1 MEEAPIMIHELFRAM
16 ARPDCPEDT
25 FRTIASPVLA
35 SRLITAAAEAEQLG
49 LDVQFEFPTTVP
61 TKLEIQGYRFI
72 YGPRSSTGEIPET
85 HTRTPWFD
93 GLVTF
98 IVPKDEAEFKHHARQ
113 REVVLAAMK
122 EGAVIL
128 VDVKASGWPVQME
141 ILEDEAGD
149 QKTVVKDRKKG
160 VVVTLESSRFFAG
173 AKGEKSR
180 LVDEEEGWTWK
191 VGDLD
196 SMLAQEMSEI

>member
-1 MEEAPIMIHELFRAM
+1 MIHELFRTM
-16 ARPDCPEDT
+16 ARADAPEDT
-25 FRTIASPVLA
+25 FRTIASPILA
-35 SRLITAAAEAEQLG
+35 SRLIAAAAEAEQLG
-49 LDVQFEFPTTVP
+49 LDVQFDFPTTVP

-72 YGPRSSTGEIPET
+72 YGPRSESGEIPST
-85 HTRTPWFD
+85 HVRTPWFD

-98 IVPKDEAEFKHHARQ
+98 IVPKEEAEFKHHNRQ
-113 REVVLAAMK
+113 REVVLTAMK
-122 EGAVIL
+122 EGAAIL
-128 VDVKASGWPVQME
+128 VDVKASDWKVGME

-149 QKTVVKDRKKG
+149 QKTVVKDEKDG

-180 LVDEEEGWTWK
+180 LVDEEGGWTWK

-196 SMLAQEMSEI
+196 YMLAQEMSEI